1 MGLRKTL
8 PSDIEEIIASG
19 DVEAVARAVERCEV
33 GAYLRGDA
41 YESRLMHFPASEE
54 ITDFLLA
61 RGEDV
66 NSRDR
71 YERTPIHARVWS
83 RCLDQI
89 PLLVARGGDINAR
102 DTSDQTALFGVVER
116 FPVADVSR
124 MMSWGADPLVVA
136 DSRVYGKATLVEN
149 VVSWHNF
156 LDAPRA
162 LAVIRLLLS
171 VGAPVGE
178 RVPTALRA
186 MDRMRCTFITH
197 GLPAT
202 VSQTAFDEAS
212 AALSELCALFGVE
225 QRQAQ
230 RAPVVGETLNFD
242 AGATPTQ
249 MFSRLWDQ
257 LVPDSGQCQTLQGEV
272 IRIAGRVGHEVYDN
286 GGINWDRSFGK
297 LLDQYL
303 RVVASGVPLPPSSVA
318 WAEAAVASLKGR
330 SMNTGDVDEITKLAV
345 EWVRLNP
352 VLVELNLPD
361 VGR

>member
-1 MGLRKTL
+1 MSLRKTL
-8 PSDIEEIIASG
+8 PADIEQIIASG
-19 DVEAVARAVERCEV
+19 DVEAVARAVARCEI
-33 GAYLRGDA
+33 GAYLRGA
-41 YESRLMHFPASEE
+41 VYEPRLMHFPASEE

-61 RGEDV
+61 RGEDI

-71 YERTPIHARVWS
+71 YQRTPIHARVRS
-83 RCLDQI
+83 RRLDQI
-89 PLLVARGGDINAR
+89 PLLIARGGDINAR

-124 MMSWGADPLVVA
+124 MIAWGADPLVV
-136 DSRVYGKATLVEN
+136 VEN

-178 RVPTALRA
+178 RVPTALRS
-186 MDRMRCTFITH
+186 MDRMRSTFITH
-197 GLPAT
+197 GLPDHL
-202 VSQTAFDEAS
+202 SQSQVDEAS
-212 AALSELCALFGVE
+212 AALAELCAMFGVE
-225 QRQAQ
+225 QREAE
-230 RAPVVGETLNFD
+230 RAPVVGERLTFD

-303 RVVASGVPLPPSSVA
+303 TVVRSGLPMPPAAVA
-318 WAEAAVASLKGR
+318 RAEAAVASLKSR
-330 SMNTGDVDEITKLAV
+330 SMSYQAVDDITELAV
-345 EWVRLNP
+345 AWVRLNP
-352 VLVELNLPD
+352 VLVEANLPD

>member
-1 MGLRKTL
+1 MRLRKTL
-8 PSDIEEIIASG
+8 PADIEQIIASG

-33 GAYLRGDA
+33 GAYLRGSA

-61 RGEDV
+61 RGEDI

-71 YERTPIHARVWS
+71 YERTPIHARVSS

-89 PLLVARGGDINAR
+89 PMLIARGGDINAR

-116 FPVADVSR
+116 FSVADVSR
-124 MMSWGADPLVVA
+124 MITWGADPLIVA
-136 DSRVYGKATLVEN
+136 DSRVYGKATLVES
-149 VVSWHNF
+149 VVAWHNF
-156 LDAPRA
+156 LDTPRA

-171 VGAPVGE
+171 IGAPVGE
-178 RVPTALRA
+178 RVPTALRS

-197 GLPAT
+197 GLT
-202 VSQTAFDEAS
+202 DHLSQSRVDEAS

-230 RAPVVGETLNFD
+230 RAPVVGERLELD
-242 AGATPTQ
+242 PSVPALRQYGE
-249 MFSRLWDQ
+249 LWDL
-257 LVPDSGQCQTLQGEV
+257 LVPDSGQCRTLQGEV

-303 RVVASGVPLPPSSVA
+303 RVVASGVPLLPSSVA
-318 WAEAAVASLKGR
+318 RAEAAVASLKGR
-330 SMNTGDVDEITKLAV
+330 SMSHQAVDDITELAV
-345 EWVRLNP
+345 EWVCLNP
-352 VLVELNLPD
+352 VLVESDLPD

>member
-1 MGLRKTL
+1 MRLRKTL
-8 PSDIEEIIASG
+8 PAGIEQIIASG
-19 DVEAVARAVERCEV
+19 DVEAVAQAVARCEV
-33 GAYLRGDA
+33 GAYLRGSA
-41 YESRLMHFPASEE
+41 YEPRLMHFPASEE

-61 RGEDV
+61 RGEDI

-71 YERTPIHARVWS
+71 YERTPIHARVSS

-89 PLLVARGGDINAR
+89 PMLIARGGDINAR

-116 FPVADVSR
+116 FSVADVSW
-124 MMSWGADPLVVA
+124 MITWGADPLVVA
-136 DSRVYGKATLVEN
+136 DSRVYGKATLVES
-149 VVSWHNF
+149 VVAWHNF
-156 LDAPRA
+156 LDTPRA

-171 VGAPVGE
+171 IGAPVGE
-178 RVPTALRA
+178 RVPTALRS

-197 GLPAT
+197 GLT
-202 VSQTAFDEAS
+202 DHLSQSRVDEAS

-230 RAPVVGETLNFD
+230 RAPVVGERLELD
-242 AGATPTQ
+242 PSVPALRQYGE
-249 MFSRLWDQ
+249 LWDL

-303 RVVASGVPLPPSSVA
+303 SVVRSGLPMPPASVA
-318 WAEAAVASLKGR
+318 RAEAAVASLKGR
-330 SMNTGDVDEITKLAV
+330 SMSHQAVDDITELAV

-352 VLVELNLPD
+352 VLLEMDLPD

>member
-1 MGLRKTL
+1 MRLRKTL
-8 PSDIEEIIASG
+8 PADIEQIIASG
-19 DVEAVARAVERCEV
+19 DVEAVARAVARCEI
-33 GAYLRGDA
+33 GAYLRGSA
-41 YESRLMHFPASEE
+41 YEPRLMHFPASEE

-61 RGEDV
+61 RGEDI

-71 YERTPIHARVWS
+71 YQRTPIHARVQS

-89 PLLVARGGDINAR
+89 PLLIARGGDINAR

-116 FPVADVSR
+116 FPVADVSQ
-124 MMSWGADPLVVA
+124 MIAWGADPLVVA

-149 VVSWHNF
+149 VVAWHNF
-156 LDAPRA
+156 LDTPRA

-178 RVPTALRA
+178 RVPTALRS

-197 GLPAT
+197 GLPDHL
-202 VSQTAFDEAS
+202 SQSRVDEAS
-212 AALSELCALFGVE
+212 AALSELCALFGVK
-225 QRQAQ
+225 QREAQ
-230 RAPVVGETLNFD
+230 RAPVVGERLELD
-242 AGATPTQ
+242 PSVPALRQYGE
-249 MFSRLWDQ
+249 LWDL

-272 IRIAGRVGHEVYDN
+272 IRIAGRVGLEVYDN

-303 RVVASGVPLPPSSVA
+303 RVVASGVSLSPDSLSR
-318 WAEAAVASLKGR
+318 AEAAVASLKAR
-330 SMNTGDVDEITKLAV
+330 SMNTGDIDEITKLAV

-352 VLVELNLPD
+352 VLVESNLPD

>member
-1 MGLRKTL
+1 MRLRKTL
-8 PSDIEEIIASG
+8 PADIEQVIASG
-19 DVEAVARAVERCEV
+19 DVEAVARAVARCEI
-33 GAYLRGDA
+33 GAYLRGSA
-41 YESRLMHFPASEE
+41 YEPRLMHFPASEE

-71 YERTPIHARVWS
+71 YQRTPIHARVQS

-89 PLLVARGGDINAR
+89 PLLIARGGDINAR

-124 MMSWGADPLVVA
+124 MIAWGADPLVVA

-149 VVSWHNF
+149 VVAWHNF
-156 LDAPRA
+156 LDTPRA

-178 RVPTALRA
+178 RVPTALRS

-197 GLPAT
+197 GLPDHL
-202 VSQTAFDEAS
+202 SQSRVDEAS

-230 RAPVVGETLNFD
+230 RAPVVGERLELD
-242 AGATPTQ
+242 RSVPALRQYGE
-249 MFSRLWDQ
+249 LWDL
-257 LVPDSGQCQTLQGEV
+257 LVPDSGQCRTLQGEV

-303 RVVASGVPLPPSSVA
+303 RVVASGVSLTPDSLSR
-318 WAEAAVASLKGR
+318 AEAAVASLKSR
-330 SMNTGDVDEITKLAV
+330 SMSDRAVDDITELAV
-345 EWVRLNP
+345 AWVRLNP
-352 VLVELNLPD
+352 VLVETDLPD

>member
-1 MGLRKTL
+1 MRLRKTL
-8 PSDIEEIIASG
+8 PADIKQIIASG

-33 GAYLRGDA
+33 GAYLRGSA

-61 RGEDV
+61 RGEDI

-71 YERTPIHARVWS
+71 YEHTPIHARVRS

-89 PLLVARGGDINAR
+89 PMLIARGGDINAR
-102 DTSDQTALFGVVER
+102 DTSDQTALFDVVER

-124 MMSWGADPLVVA
+124 MISWGADPLVVA

-197 GLPAT
+197 GLPDHL
-202 VSQTAFDEAS
+202 SQSRVDEAS

-225 QRQAQ
+225 QREAKP
-230 RAPVVGETLNFD
+230 APVVGERLVFD
-242 AGATPTQ
+242 AGATPKQ
-249 MFSRLWDQ
+249 VFSRLWDQ

-272 IRIAGRVGHEVYDN
+272 IRIAGRVGHEVFDN

-303 RVVASGVPLPPSSVA
+303 GVVRSGLPMPPASVA
-318 WAEAAVASLKGR
+318 RAESAVASLKGR
-330 SMNTGDVDEITKLAV
+330 SMSHQAVDDITELAV

-352 VLVELNLPD
+352 VLVELDLPD
-361 VGR
+361 LGR

>member
-1 MGLRKTL
+1 MSLRKTL
-8 PSDIEEIIASG
+8 PADIEQIIASG

-33 GAYLRGDA
+33 GAYLRGA
-41 YESRLMHFPASEE
+41 VYEPRLMHFPASEE

-61 RGEDV
+61 RGEDI

-71 YERTPIHARVWS
+71 YQRTPIHARVRS
-83 RCLDQI
+83 RRLDQI
-89 PLLVARGGDINAR
+89 PLLIARGGDINAR
-102 DTSDQTALFGVVER
+102 DTSDQTALFDVVER

-124 MMSWGADPLVVA
+124 MIAWGADPLVVA

-149 VVSWHNF
+149 AVSWQNF

-162 LAVIRLLLS
+162 LAVIRWLLS

-178 RVPTALRA
+178 RVPIALRS

-197 GLPAT
+197 GLPET
-202 VSQTAFDEAS
+202 VSQTVFDEAS
-212 AALSELCALFGVE
+212 AALSELCSLFGVE
-225 QRQAQ
+225 QREAQ
-230 RAPVVGETLNFD
+230 RAPAVGERLTFD

-286 GGINWDRSFGK
+286 GGINWDRSFGA

-303 RVVASGVPLPPSSVA
+303 CVVRSGLPMPPDSLA
-318 WAEAAVASLKGR
+318 RAEAAVASLKAR

-345 EWVRLNP
+345 AWVRLNP
-352 VLVELNLPD
+352 VLVEMDLPD

>member
-1 MGLRKTL
+1 
-8 PSDIEEIIASG
+8 
-19 DVEAVARAVERCEV
+19 
-33 GAYLRGDA
+33 
-41 YESRLMHFPASEE
+41 MHFPASEE

-61 RGEDV
+61 RGEDI

-71 YERTPIHARVWS
+71 YERTPIHARVRS

-124 MMSWGADPLVVA
+124 MIAWGADPMVVA
-136 DSRVYGKATLVEN
+136 DSRVYGKATLVES

-156 LDAPRA
+156 LDTPRA

-178 RVPTALRA
+178 RVPTALRS

-197 GLPAT
+197 GLPDHL
-202 VSQTAFDEAS
+202 SQSRVDEAS

-225 QRQAQ
+225 QREAQ
-230 RAPVVGETLNFD
+230 RAPVVGEALNFD

-257 LVPDSGQCQTLQGEV
+257 LVPDSGQCKTLQGEV
-272 IRIAGRVGHEVYDN
+272 IRIAGRVGHEVFDN
-286 GGINWDRSFGK
+286 GGING
-297 LLDQYL
+297 L
-303 RVVASGVPLPPSSVA
+303 
-318 WAEAAVASLKGR
+318 
-330 SMNTGDVDEITKLAV
+330 
-345 EWVRLNP
+345 
-352 VLVELNLPD
+352 
-361 VGR
+361 

>member
-1 MGLRKTL
+1 MRLRKTL
-8 PSDIEEIIASG
+8 PADIEQIIASG

-33 GAYLRGDA
+33 GAYLRGSA

-61 RGEDV
+61 RGEDI

-71 YERTPIHARVWS
+71 YQRTPIHARVRS

-89 PLLVARGGDINAR
+89 PLLIARGGDINAR

-116 FPVADVSR
+116 FSVADVSR
-124 MMSWGADPLVVA
+124 MIAWGADPLVVA

-178 RVPTALRA
+178 RVPIALRA

-197 GLPAT
+197 GLPDHL
-202 VSQTAFDEAS
+202 SQSRFDEAS

-225 QRQAQ
+225 QREAQ
-230 RAPVVGETLNFD
+230 RAPAVGERLELD
-242 AGATPTQ
+242 PSVPALRQHGE
-249 MFSRLWDQ
+249 LWDL

-303 RVVASGVPLPPSSVA
+303 RVVSSGVSLPPDSLSR
-318 WAEAAVASLKGR
+318 AEAAVASLKAR

-345 EWVRLNP
+345 AWVRLNP

>member
-1 MGLRKTL
+1 MQPGTSR
-8 PSDIEEIIASG
+8 PS
-19 DVEAVARAVERCEV
+19 RAVERCEV
-33 GAYLRGDA
+33 GPYLRGSA

-54 ITDFLLA
+54 ITDLLLA
-61 RGEDV
+61 RGEDI

-71 YERTPIHARVWS
+71 YECTPIHARVSS

-89 PLLVARGGDINAR
+89 PLLIARGGDINAR
-102 DTSDQTALFGVVER
+102 DTSDQTALFNVVER

-124 MMSWGADPLVVA
+124 MIAWGAEPLVVA
-136 DSRVYGKATLVEN
+136 DSRVYGKVTLVEN

-156 LDAPRA
+156 LDTPRA

-178 RVPTALRA
+178 GVSIELRS

-197 GLPAT
+197 GLPET

-212 AALSELCALFGVE
+212 AALSELCALFKVE
-225 QRQAQ
+225 QHEAKP
-230 RAPVVGETLNFD
+230 APAVGERLELD
-242 AGATPTQ
+242 PSVPALRQHGE
-249 MFSRLWDQ
+249 LWDL

-303 RVVASGVPLPPSSVA
+303 SVVRSGLPMPPGSLA
-318 WAEAAVASLKGR
+318 RAEAAVAYLKGC
-330 SMNTGDVDEITKLAV
+330 SMSHQAVDDITELAV
-345 EWVRLNP
+345 AWVRLNP
-352 VLVELNLPD
+352 VLVEANLPD

>member
-1 MGLRKTL
+1 MRLRKTL
-8 PSDIEEIIASG
+8 PADIEQIIASG
-19 DVEAVARAVERCEV
+19 DVEAVAQAVARCEI
-33 GAYLRGDA
+33 GAYLRGSA
-41 YESRLMHFPASEE
+41 YEPRLMHFPASEE

-61 RGEDV
+61 RGEDI

-71 YERTPIHARVWS
+71 YARTPIHARVRS

-89 PLLVARGGDINAR
+89 PMLIARGGDINAR

-124 MMSWGADPLVVA
+124 MIAWGADPMVVA

-178 RVPTALRA
+178 RVPIALRT

-197 GLPAT
+197 GLPDHL
-202 VSQTAFDEAS
+202 SQSRVDEAS

-225 QRQAQ
+225 QREAQ
-230 RAPVVGETLNFD
+230 RAPVVGGA
-242 AGATPTQ
+242 AGAGSVRACTASVWGVVGSACARQWPV
-249 MFSRLWDQ
+249 SDA
-257 LVPDSGQCQTLQGEV
+257 
-272 IRIAGRVGHEVYDN
+272 AGRGHSHC
-286 GGINWDRSFGK
+286 GASRPRSVRQRRHQLGSLF
-297 LLDQYL
+297 
-303 RVVASGVPLPPSSVA
+303 
-318 WAEAAVASLKGR
+318 WEAAGSVSTCCCVWCFA
-330 SMNTGDVDEITKLAV
+330 AA
-345 EWVRLNP
+345 
-352 VLVELNLPD
+352 
-361 VGR
+361 

>member
-1 MGLRKTL
+1 MSLRKTL
-8 PSDIEEIIASG
+8 PADIEQIIASG
-19 DVEAVARAVERCEV
+19 DVEAVARAVERCEI
-33 GAYLRGDA
+33 GAYLRGSA
-41 YESRLMHFPASEE
+41 YEPRLMHFPASEE

-61 RGEDV
+61 RGEDI
-66 NSRDR
+66 NARDR
-71 YERTPIHARVWS
+71 YERTPIHARVRS

-102 DTSDQTALFGVVER
+102 DTSDQTALYGVVER

-124 MMSWGADPLVVA
+124 MISWGADPLVTA

-178 RVPTALRA
+178 RVPTALRS

-197 GLPAT
+197 GLPDHL
-202 VSQTAFDEAS
+202 SQSRVDEAS

-225 QRQAQ
+225 QREAQ

-257 LVPDSGQCQTLQGEV
+257 LVPDSGQCKTLQGEV
-272 IRIAGRVGHEVYDN
+272 IRIAGRVGHEVFDN

-303 RVVASGVPLPPSSVA
+303 RVVASGVPLPPDSLSR
-318 WAEAAVASLKGR
+318 AEAAVASLKAR
-330 SMNTGDVDEITKLAV
+330 SMNTGDVDEITILAV

-352 VLVELNLPD
+352 VLVESDLPA